1 MEELV
6 SFDFVADVIL
16 FDLNRKFINNKSE
29 RKQIG
34 NLASFLFLK
43 SQVSCVLSV
52 LQQDR
57 FRVLFWSIRL
67 ILCSWSY
74 LVRSWFSELE
84 RKAKPAPCSFSRS
97 SDANGSH
104 HLHRQ
109 LADKKNLH
117 QNARIQK
124 STSRTAESIASSPN
138 SRRRKKSLFSHSQT
152 DIIPAVF
159 PRPIHVGCLRD
170 PVPGTPKSN
179 KRPWLI
185 GRPTSSVF
193 SGTRMKLFFCACN
206 LKCLAFCTAKPR
218 CDVH

>member
-1 MEELV
+1 M
-6 SFDFVADVIL
+6 
-16 FDLNRKFINNKSE
+16 
-29 RKQIG
+29 
-34 NLASFLFLK
+34 
-43 SQVSCVLSV
+43 
-52 LQQDR
+52 
-57 FRVLFWSIRL
+57 
-67 ILCSWSY
+67 
-74 LVRSWFSELE
+74 RSWFSELE

-124 STSRTAESIASSPN
+124 STSRTAELIASSPN

-206 LKCLAFCTAKPR
+206 LKCLAFALQNRGAMCTKKSSIFASKKTTAIFSYRLSSQLSKTAKLNNQQTNQNGSR
-218 CDVH
+218 ISCIQGQAR